1 MEQKV
6 HDAAIAFLKK
16 SDMDV
21 IDEDYDGFF
30 VAIDED
36 KTIRFIKLVISQG
49 ESEFDTGLEKMSRS
63 EFEKI
68 ITKYYIEN
76 PDLEIGESGVSKVA
90 LDFMNFLV
98 IDDGRAMLRFHK
110 DASI

>member
-6 HDAAIAFLKK
+6 HDAAIAFLKER
-16 SDMDV
+16 DMDV

-30 VAIDED
+30 VAIEKD
-36 KTIRFIKLVISQG
+36 KTVRFIKLVISQG
-49 ESEFDTGLEKMSRS
+49 ESEFDTGLEKIDRP

-76 PDLEIGESGVSKVA
+76 PDLELGRSGISKVA
-90 LDFMNFLV
+90 VDFMNFLV
-98 IDDGRAMLRFHK
+98 INGNRAMMRYHK